1 MVFFSLFVFSLS
13 KRRIAKHIFND
24 IIKNKWI
31 DYKDPYHHLSEF
43 IVKKANTSLLLPIA
57 ILYHG
62 VVPDL
67 LQLYWEERLD
77 DKDHN
82 SWRSSYKE
90 SEYYFGLNEELE
102 GIGGYFP
109 SSAYQTPI
117 YTLLKTEFD
126 ISPKLHHTFDFI
138 MTLSINVLKH
148 IA

>member
-1 MVFFSLFVFSLS
+1 MLALRIFKEEIQAQENGTHLYIENSDQWCSLVCLYSPYLKEELQS
-13 KRRIAKHIFND
+13 IFND

-82 SWRSSYKE
+82 SWKISCFPTNSLYRPNIFSSF
-90 SEYYFGLNEELE
+90 SHS
-102 GIGGYFP
+102 P
-109 SSAYQTPI
+109 SSHGNW
-117 YTLLKTEFD
+117 
-126 ISPKLHHTFDFI
+126 ISC
-138 MTLSINVLKH
+138 S
-148 IA
+148 